1 MLVAAAVCPCPPLL
15 VPEVA
20 AGAAPELDTARAA
33 CADALGVLA
42 AARPDLLVVVG
53 PAEQSGRGVH
63 AEGTRGSFRGF
74 GVDVDVRLGADGGVG
89 VGVRLDADGGAGVGV
104 RPGADVA
111 GGVDVRPRADHGEGQ
126 PRPLPTSLAVAAWLL
141 ERTGWSDAPIEGL
154 GVGEPL
160 EPERCIQ
167 TGREIAGRAE
177 RVALLVMGDA
187 SACRTLKAP
196 GYLDERAA
204 PFDAEVARALGAA
217 DVAALRALDAESAYE
232 LKASGRAPWQ
242 VLAGAAEE
250 AGLGG
255 SLLYE
260 DAPYGVGY
268 VVAAWS

>member
-20 AGAAPELDTARAA
+20 ADAAPELDVARAA
-33 CADALGVLA
+33 CTEALGVLA
-42 AARPDLLVVVG
+42 AARPDRLVVVG
-53 PAEQSGRGVH
+53 PAGESGRGTH
-63 AEGTRGSFRGF
+63 PEGARGSFRGF
-74 GVDVDVRLGADGGVG
+74 GVDVDVRLGADRGT
-89 VGVRLDADGGAGVGV
+89 A
-104 RPGADVA
+104 P
-111 GGVDVRPRADHGEGQ
+111 E
-126 PRPLPTSLAVAAWLL
+126 RPLPPSLAVAAWLL
-141 ERTGWSDAPIEGL
+141 ERTGWTVAPIEGL

-160 EPERCIQ
+160 GAERCIQ
-167 TGREIAGRAE
+167 VGRDIAAGAE

-217 DVAALRALDAESAYE
+217 DVAALRTLDADLAYE

-242 VLAGAAEE
+242 VLAGSAEG
-250 AGLGG
+250 AGLSGA
-255 SLLYE
+255 LLYE

>member
-20 AGAAPELDTARAA
+20 AGAAPELATARDA

-53 PAEQSGRGVH
+53 PADKSGRGSH
-63 AEGTRGSFRGF
+63 AAGTRGSFRGF
-74 GVDVDVRLGADGGVG
+74 GVDLDVHL
-89 VGVRLDADGGAGVGV
+89 
-104 RPGADVA
+104 
-111 GGVDVRPRADHGEGQ
+111 GEGPGTAERQ
-126 PRPLPTSLAVAAWLL
+126 LPPSLAVAARLL
-141 ERTGWSDAPIEGL
+141 QSTDWSDAPVEGL

-160 EPERCIQ
+160 EAERCIQ
-167 TGREIAGRAE
+167 VGREIAAQAE

-187 SACRTLKAP
+187 SACRSLKAP

-204 PFDAEVARALGAA
+204 PFDAAVARALGAA
-217 DVAALRALDAESAYE
+217 DVAALQALDTELALE

-242 VLAGAAEE
+242 VLAGAAEG

-255 SLLYE
+255 SLLYDE
-260 DAPYGVGY
+260 APYGVGY

>member
-20 AGAAPELDTARAA
+20 AGAAPEMDAARSA

-53 PAEQSGRGVH
+53 PVEESGRGSFPQ
-63 AEGTRGSFRGF
+63 GTRGSFRGF
-74 GVDVDVRLGADGGVG
+74 GVDLDVRLGPGTDTVG
-89 VGVRLDADGGAGVGV
+89 ER
-104 RPGADVA
+104 
-111 GGVDVRPRADHGEGQ
+111 E
-126 PRPLPTSLAVAAWLL
+126 LPPSLAVGAWLL
-141 ERTGWSDAPIEGL
+141 QRTGWADAPIEGL
-154 GVGEPL
+154 GVGESL
-160 EPERCIQ
+160 APERCIEA
-167 TGREIAGRAE
+167 GREIGARAG
-177 RVALLVMGDA
+177 RVALLVMGDG
-187 SACRTLKAP
+187 SACRTVKAP

-217 DVAALRALDAESAYE
+217 DVAALRALDAEPAHE

-242 VLAGAAEE
+242 VLAGAAEGAAL
-250 AGLGG
+250 AGA
-255 SLLYE
+255 LLYE